1 MEPLFAGGGSSRW
14 AMDRHEQFIHWSN
27 IAQAMSGEQLYVHM
41 YIHMCT
47 RLTVGN
53 GMMSTCIV
61 HTLEI

>member
-27 IAQAMSGEQLYVHM
+27 IAQPMSGEQLYVH
-41 YIHMCT
+41 ICT

-61 HTLEI
+61 YVHTLEI